1 MESSFYDDAYRK
13 FSAMGMPE
21 LIDEYNRRV
30 MMGYRGGWGVWGPF
44 RRQIDM
50 ALVTVLRERPI
61 DLSDVDQGEWLDFS
75 QLVTL
80 DVVSN
85 KLSQRGLELTVSRAE
100 QRKQFIIRQSQ
111 EPLAA
116 GSSDTDGAGDDL
128 PF

>member
-1 MESSFYDDAYRK
+1 
-13 FSAMGMPE
+13 MGMPE

-85 KLSQRGLELTVSRAE
+85 KLLQRGMEVTASRAE

-111 EPLAA
+111 EIIAA

>member
-1 MESSFYDDAYRK
+1 MVNSFYDDAYRK

-30 MMGYRGGWGVWGPF
+30 MLGYRGGWGVWGPF

-50 ALVTVLRERPI
+50 ALVAVLRERPI
-61 DLSDVDQGEWLDFS
+61 DLSDVDLGEWLDFS

-80 DVVSN
+80 DVPSN
-85 KLSQRGLELTVSRAE
+85 KLMQRGLELTVSRAE

>member
-50 ALVTVLRERPI
+50 ALVNVLRERPI

-80 DVVSN
+80 DVASN
-85 KLSQRGLELTVSRAE
+85 KLVQRGMETTVSRAE
-100 QRKQFIIRQSQ
+100 QRKQFIIQQSQ
-111 EPLAA
+111 ETVAT
-116 GSSDTDGAGDDL
+116 GSSDTDGDDDEL